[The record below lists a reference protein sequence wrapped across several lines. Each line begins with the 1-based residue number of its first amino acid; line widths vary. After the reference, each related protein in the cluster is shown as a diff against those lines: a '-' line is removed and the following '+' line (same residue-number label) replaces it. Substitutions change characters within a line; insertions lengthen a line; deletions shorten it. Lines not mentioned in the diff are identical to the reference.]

1 MYTIPH
7 VSMSQSGGAP
17 APTVASTASSG
28 SVRDYYQTSVVAP
41 VSVYDA
47 THRYETYD
55 YSMQHATLSSQA
67 GRHTNTKKDATTSV
81 PVGGDLGFIQ
91 PPTSSHSL
99 PITLTELDPN
109 NVFDKATANYNV
121 TMYTA
126 DLLFKQEHAYKNGQD
141 AYTMINNYQ
150 SGGFYTGNFDNDPL
164 YFVRNP
170 QKKTEAPPTENAY
183 ASVEIFSYFVP
194 KVDGQ
199 YRLQF
204 LATSDTKAAGLLWVG
219 DTALVNY
226 KVNNAVS
233 NLRGGQ
239 SDVLTLRAGQP
250 YPFRMQVGGKFS
262 MAVMMHFAD
271 VYLNGQLLELIDTIH
286 QVFAIHEVATKLP
299 YEPIQLYYAL
309 TTSPSTPIGVYHC
322 LVTPASPTNNYANN
336 EALRQSRVGDGRY
349 RIVSVPLT
357 AVSPSAAPSG
367 NLAFHFRNDG
377 NLELVDLA
385 AANQAITAAGTPGAS
400 VPTPPTL
407 LALTHI
413 NNNVV
418 CTAKG
423 VGFDAVPDVQ
433 VNGISIASGLTSTSK
448 TMTDPVSGV
457 SYTQYAY
464 GSYQAPGG
472 APATEAGTQYTL
484 VYSLGG
490 ETRTLQS
497 SFDSPNHVV
506 VNNMDKAVQCHMT
519 LTFGPDGNLSVNDT
533 QKSLWSMFTD
543 PQYSGMVAKIQSD
556 ASASVVNPAWYDTYY
571 MSTTNTQGGPLHT
584 LAAGQYMAPSLSQT
598 QLISPNGK
606 FRIVIEDNELVFQ
619 YCILADV
626 SGSGTITD
634 PVSTPNRYYL
644 HAVET
649 QDMRLGK
656 TFVVDVSAHT
666 MKWMPDPSALASSI
680 LLPGNSFTGVDDA
693 YPPNVTGAETRYQHF
708 RDMDASACQ
717 AQCLDSTSGCT
728 HYYSYM
734 DDTDVMHCTVGVGY
748 APVRQYPQNTVA
760 AVKSSKLFMRN
771 QTVSTQCTPDNRA
784 PTVLHVDA
792 VTSSATDPVAWSIDS
807 TPYAPPPDREGPCG
821 VDAIYK
827 AYQQFST
834 AAPASNPVHESFVS
848 RRGGWREA
856 FTSAACTPV
865 AGFNQAQC
873 VIDLSNGFASLVS
886 SPAAQTYYTHRFV
899 DVSANYQDIS
909 GMINVL
915 KNGMNTAAYDAIDN
929 SGNLLVGDPS
939 NRTNSTGA
947 ATLEQAMMHDTQKQL
962 LAENQAYMI
971 ATVVAA
977 SLFIGILL
985 L

>member
-1 MYTIPH
+1 
-7 VSMSQSGGAP
+7 MSQSGGVP
-17 APTVASTASSG
+17 APTVAATTSG
-28 SVRDYYQTSVVAP
+28 GTVSDYYQTSVGTPVA
-41 VSVYDA
+41 VYDA
-47 THRYETYD
+47 THRYETYN
-55 YSMQHATLSSQA
+55 YSMSHATLSSQP

-109 NVFDKATANYNV
+109 NVFDRATANYNV
-121 TMYTA
+121 TMYAA
-126 DLLFKQEHAYKNGQD
+126 DLLFKQQQTYQDGKDD

-150 SGGFYTGNFDNDPL
+150 SGGIYTGNFDNDPL

-170 QKKTEAPPTENAY
+170 QKKTQAPPTENAY

-226 KVNNAVS
+226 KVHNAVS

-262 MAVMMHFAD
+262 MAAMMHFAD
-271 VYLNGQLLELIDTIH
+271 VYLNGQVLGLIDTIH

-322 LVTPASPTNNYANN
+322 LVTPTSPRNNYANN
-336 EALRQSRVGDGRY
+336 EALRQSRMGDGRY

-357 AVSPSAAPSG
+357 TVSPSAAPSG

-400 VPTPPTL
+400 IPTPPTL
-407 LALTHI
+407 LALTHF
-413 NNNVV
+413 NNNVA
-418 CTAKG
+418 CTANG

-433 VNGISIASGLTSTSK
+433 VNGISIASGFTSTAK

-490 ETRTLQS
+490 ESRTLQS

-619 YCILADV
+619 YCILADI
-626 SGSGTITD
+626 SGNSAITD
-634 PVSTPNRYYL
+634 PVATPNRYYL

-649 QDMRLGK
+649 QDVRLGK
-656 TFVVDVSAHT
+656 TFAVDVSAHT
-666 MKWMPDPSALASSI
+666 MKWMPDPSTLLPSI

-693 YPPNVTGAETRYQHF
+693 YPPNVTGAETRYRHF
-708 RDMDASACQ
+708 ANMDASACQ
-717 AQCLDSTSGCT
+717 AQCLDSTPGCT

-734 DDTDVMHCTVGVGY
+734 DDTDASHCTVGMGY
-748 APVRQYPQNTVA
+748 APVRQYPQTNVA
-760 AVKSSKLFMRN
+760 AVKASKLFVRN
-771 QTVSTQCTPDNRA
+771 QTVATQCTPGNRA

-792 VTSSATDPVAWSIDS
+792 VTSSAADPVAWSIDP

-821 VDAIYK
+821 VDAIYT
-827 AYQQFST
+827 AYKQFTTS
-834 AAPASNPVHESFVS
+834 PPPQPVHESFVS
-848 RRGGWREA
+848 HKGGWREA
-856 FTSAACTPV
+856 FTSAACTP
-865 AGFNQAQC
+865 GTGYNQAQC
-873 VIDLSNGFASLVS
+873 IADLSNGFASLVS
-886 SPAAQTYYTHRFV
+886 SPAAQKYYTQRFV

-909 GMINVL
+909 GQIVHY
-915 KNGMNTAAYDAIDN
+915 NTLSSKVNANDNDTYQSIDAD
-929 SGNLLVGDPS
+929 GNLLLGDPS
-939 NRTNSTGA
+939 NRPNSTRA
-947 ATLEQAMMHDTQKQL
+947 ATLEQVMMHDTQKQL